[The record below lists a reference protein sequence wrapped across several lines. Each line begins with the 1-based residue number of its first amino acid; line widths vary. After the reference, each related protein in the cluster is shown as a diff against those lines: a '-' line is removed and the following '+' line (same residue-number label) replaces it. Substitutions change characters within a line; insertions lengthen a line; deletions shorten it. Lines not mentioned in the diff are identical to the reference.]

1 MSYYDQPI
9 EAQTLT
15 IRADEDA
22 GFSGVSISDDRPGQF
37 RVYWRY
43 VPATGAGGISGISW
57 PEDLVGISD
66 LLANLNVNDPES
78 IDAVSAAVY
87 NYTTNILQNE
97 SGEVWEAFRDTYM
110 ASCISW

>member
-43 VPATGAGGISGISW
+43 VQTTGVGGISGIDW
-57 PEDLVGISD
+57 PKDLVGID
-66 LLANLNVNDPES
+66 ALLADLDVNDPAS

-97 SGEVWEAFRDTYM
+97 SGEAWQAFRDTYM

>member
-43 VPATGAGGISGISW
+43 VPATSAGGISGISW
-57 PEDLVGISD
+57 PKDLVGIGD
-66 LLANLNVNDPES
+66 LLADLDVNNPAS

-87 NYTTNILQNE
+87 NYTTNILQNG
-97 SGEVWEAFRDTYM
+97 SGEAWEAFRDTYM